1 MLKNIAKISLPF
13 ALSLAIFSCG
23 NIITAKSGSDVTSIA
38 STSSLVYENG
48 QAVISVGKEKGAT
61 LDFSLNLNNT
71 KSFGVKLAPTPAPTA
86 PINTNGVAPKTS
98 TLVKSYKVWLIKNPS
113 VNYPPSGDPMAVA
126 NIVAGP
132 FELDATLTNG
142 VSFTNV
148 GDSMG
153 NYYSMAVRAYDGVLV
168 AGHVSG
174 NELIKQNN
182 GNQQIGWTG
191 SSAFPNNKIAVSN
204 SMKVDS
210 QNKVSTT
217 TALQVIVNLEDGY
230 GARVN
235 SEFKLS
241 PNIGASSATKCGGI
255 TGSSYIDTFAYGSA
269 PISYTF
275 TNPNSIKID
284 NTNGDVYVM
293 EQLSSIKKISKA
305 GVVTQVAGAPSSGA
319 YFQLALD
326 GFGSLYYS
334 DGGKIMKRD
343 SLGTTTTYA
352 GATSLVPSDTP
363 AQKATLATVFGIAV
377 DAIGNL
383 YLASDA
389 SVVTPSILNGVSYTT
404 PIIAKIDTVGNI
416 SLFSSQNEL
425 GGNISRPAQIA
436 FNSTG
441 QLYLA
446 DNTAGKVYKYLASG
460 GTPSLVA
467 SGIVAPTGLAVDTSD
482 NVYVSSQIANLIVKV
497 DTLGAQTVVAGAG
510 TVPVGVMNYIPASTA
525 LITTPEGLD
534 IDAAGNLY
542 ISEKNGASGLVK
554 VIYNNCQ
561 ATVTNA
567 PA

>member
-38 STSSLVYENG
+38 STSSFVYENR
-48 QAVISVGKEKGAT
+48 QAVISVGKEKGTT

-71 KSFGVKLAPTPAPTA
+71 KSFGLKGAPMATPAPTA

-98 TLVKSYKVWLIKNPS
+98 ALVKSYKVWLIKNPS
-113 VNYPPSGDPMAVA
+113 VNYPASGDPMAVA

-153 NYYSMAVRAYDGVLV
+153 NYYSMAVRAYDGILV

-204 SMKVDS
+204 SMKVDV

-241 PNIGASSATKCGGI
+241 PNIGAASATKCGGI
-255 TGSSYIDTFAYGSA
+255 TGSSYIDTFGYGSA

-284 NTNGDVYVM
+284 NTNGDLYVM
-293 EQLSSIKKISKA
+293 DQIASINKISKS
-305 GVVTQVAGAPSSGA
+305 GVVTQVAGPATNV
-319 YFQLALD
+319 YYQLALD

-334 DGGKIMKRD
+334 DGGKIIKRD
-343 SLGTTTTYA
+343 SLGGTTTYA
-352 GATSLVPSDTP
+352 GATSLIPSDTP

-389 SVVTPSILNGVSYTT
+389 SVGTPSILNGVSYTT

-446 DNTAGKVYKYLASG
+446 DNMAGKVYKYLASG

-467 SGIVAPTGLAVDTSD
+467 SGITAPTGLAVDASD
-482 NVYVSSQIANLIVKV
+482 NVYISSQGPNSIIKV

-510 TVPVGVMNYIPASTA
+510 TVPVGVMNYIPAATA
-525 LITTPEGLD
+525 LIGTPEGLD

-542 ISEKNGASGLVK
+542 ISEKNATGYVK

-561 ATVTNA
+561 F
-567 PA
+567 